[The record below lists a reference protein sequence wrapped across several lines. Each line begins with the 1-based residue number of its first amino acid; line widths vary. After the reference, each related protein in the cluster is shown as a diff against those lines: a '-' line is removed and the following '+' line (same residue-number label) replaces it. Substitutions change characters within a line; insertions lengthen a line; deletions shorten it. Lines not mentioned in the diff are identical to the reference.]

1 MAAMTSWSM
10 SWRHCSPI
18 DGEVCGSGGS
28 LRSCRVATSVVLVAI
43 VGVGVA
49 AMLAKDWHRGVAA
62 PAVAVVRLPTRQ
74 DCLALEW
81 EVASPFVSCSW

>member
-1 MAAMTSWSM
+1 
-10 SWRHCSPI
+10 
-18 DGEVCGSGGS
+18 
-28 LRSCRVATSVVLVAI
+28 VVLVAI